1 MHQQRQIN
9 IAALITRGTGMNT
22 QILSPEEHIRVIE
35 ANDGWCLSNG
45 CCMRSSLMHV
55 STKLWCEATTR
66 KYLSGRMTE
75 FEEIMDSLDE
85 AIKGGHTRNGGR
97 GA

>member
-1 MHQQRQIN
+1 
-9 IAALITRGTGMNT
+9 
-22 QILSPEEHIRVIE
+22 
-35 ANDGWCLSNG
+35 
-45 CCMRSSLMHV
+45 MHV

-66 KYLSGRMTE
+66 KYLSGRMTG

>member
-35 ANDGWCLSNG
+35 ANDGVVPEQWLLYEEFVDARFNQAVV
-45 CCMRSSLMHV
+45 RSYH
-55 STKLWCEATTR
+55 
-66 KYLSGRMTE
+66 
-75 FEEIMDSLDE
+75 EEVLVWQDD
-85 AIKGGHTRNGGR
+85 
-97 GA
+97 